1 MVETEFDLLHVV
13 PPNTSHKFV
22 RDSPLTSTGN
32 FIDVDINTLQNPKY
46 PNVFA
51 LGDCAAAPTAKTAA
65 AVFSQAPV
73 VVNNLIK
80 FADNK
85 VSNAKYEGYSSCPLF
100 VGDNKLML
108 MEFKYNDQPNETFS
122 DKQEVPNWP
131 AYMLKKH
138 AFPAAY
144 WKYMPTGSWYGRDMF
159 KAPKFA

>member
-32 FIDVDINTLQNPKY
+32 FIDVDINTLQHPKY

-51 LGDCAAAPTAKTAA
+51 LGDCAATPTAKTSA
-65 AVFSQAPV
+65 AVFCQSPV

-85 VSNAKYEGYSSCPLF
+85 VLNAKYEGYSSCPLF

-108 MEFKYNDQPNETFS
+108 MEFKYGDQPNETFS
-122 DKQEVPNWP
+122 TK
-131 AYMLKKH
+131 
-138 AFPAAY
+138 
-144 WKYMPTGSWYGRDMF
+144 
-159 KAPKFA
+159 